1 MAGIFVSYR
10 RADSLMAAGRLSD
23 DLVDFF
29 GREQLFRDVDAI
41 EGGADFERAILD
53 ALRAAA
59 VELVVIGRKWTSV
72 ADAAGTRRVA
82 QPDDYVRREIETAF
96 AERIGVIP
104 ILVDGA
110 AMPSP
115 DELPQTLAPLTK
127 LHAFE
132 VADRTWRYDIEQLAK
147 HLENRYDVERTAALP
162 SAGLIK
168 GLFAAARDYV
178 PDLLLLLARP
188 KTLIAR
194 HNLGRTQDLMR
205 ALTFLSLS
213 QVIGSLGLLSVA
225 STESSALS
233 ILGVL
238 GTGLLFDVVTILI
251 LSLPMYLAWRLVG
264 AAPEYR
270 RVAVPFFY
278 QVAVATLLL
287 VAGAMAIFT
296 PLLLIDPHFSER
308 LHDMVSREGNV
319 PAKWLEAAHFI
330 DQSFRNGGSFAMAGI
345 IAMLVI
351 HMLLLIWLTASWGA
365 YRQGLGIRAR
375 WRSLAAFLIFVCTV
389 PLPVVGLAAIAAW
402 LSGN

>member
-168 GLFAAARDYV
+168 GVVAAVRNYV

-213 QVIGSLGLLSVA
+213 QVIGSLGLLSLA
-225 STESSALS
+225 STESLS
-233 ILGVL
+233 IPGVL
-238 GTGLLFDVVTILI
+238 GTGFLFDVVTTLI

-278 QVAVATLLL
+278 QVAAATLLL
-287 VAGAMAIFT
+287 VAGAMALST
-296 PLLLIDPHFSER
+296 PLLLIDPHFYDR
-308 LHDMVSREGNV
+308 LHDMMSREGQV
-319 PAKWLEAAHFI
+319 TPKWLEAARFI
-330 DQSFRNGGSFAMAGI
+330 DQSFRSGGSFAMVGI

-351 HMLLLIWLTASWGA
+351 HTLLLIWLTASWGA
-365 YRQGLGIRAR
+365 YRQGLGIRSR
-375 WRSLAAFLIFVCTV
+375 WRSLAWGWRC
-389 PLPVVGLAAIAAW
+389 
-402 LSGN
+402 

>member
-115 DELPQTLAPLTK
+115 DELPQTLAPLTR

-132 VADRTWRYDIEQLAK
+132 VADRTWRYDVEQLAK

-168 GLFAAARDYV
+168 GVVAAVRNYV

-213 QVIGSLGLLSVA
+213 QVIGSLGLLSLA
-225 STESSALS
+225 STESLS
-233 ILGVL
+233 IPGVL
-238 GTGLLFDVVTILI
+238 GTGFLFDVVTTLI

-278 QVAVATLLL
+278 LVAVATLLL
-287 VAGAMAIFT
+287 VAGAMALST
-296 PLLLIDPHFSER
+296 PL
-308 LHDMVSREGNV
+308 
-319 PAKWLEAAHFI
+319 
-330 DQSFRNGGSFAMAGI
+330 
-345 IAMLVI
+345 
-351 HMLLLIWLTASWGA
+351 
-365 YRQGLGIRAR
+365 
-375 WRSLAAFLIFVCTV
+375 
-389 PLPVVGLAAIAAW
+389 
-402 LSGN
+402 

>member
-72 ADAAGTRRVA
+72 ADAAGTRRVV

-115 DELPQTLAPLTK
+115 NELPQTLVPLTK

-147 HLENRYDVERTAALP
+147 HLENRYDVERTAAVP

-168 GLFAAARDYV
+168 GVVAAARDYV
-178 PDLLLLLARP
+178 PDLLLLVARP

-213 QVIGSLGLLSVA
+213 LLIGSLGLLSVA
-225 STESSALS
+225 STESLS
-233 ILGVL
+233 IPGVL
-238 GTGLLFDVVTILI
+238 GTGFLFDVVTTLI
-251 LSLPMYLAWRLVG
+251 LSLPMYLAWRAVG

-270 RVAVPFFY
+270 RIAVPFFY
-278 QVAVATLLL
+278 QAAVVTLLL
-287 VAGAMAIFT
+287 VAGAMALST
-296 PLLLIDPHFSER
+296 PLLLMDPHFYDR
-308 LHDMVSREGNV
+308 IHDMVSREGQV
-319 PAKWLEAAHFI
+319 TPKWLEAAQFI
-330 DQSFRNGGSFAMAGI
+330 NLSFRSGGSFAMAGI
-345 IAMLVI
+345 IAMLVT
-351 HMLLLIWLTASWGA
+351 HALLLIWLTASWGA
-365 YRQGLGIRAR
+365 YRQGLGIRVR
-375 WRSLAAFLIFVCTV
+375 WRSLVACLIFVCLV
-389 PLPVVGLAAIAAW
+389 PLSVGGFAAIAAW
-402 LSGN
+402 LSG

>member
-1 MAGIFVSYR
+1 MAGIFISYR
-10 RADSLMAAGRLSD
+10 RTDTLMAAGRLSD

-59 VELVVIGRKWTSV
+59 VELVVIGRRWSSI
-72 ADAAGTRRVA
+72 ADPAGTRRVA

-127 LHAFE
+127 LQAFE
-132 VADRTWRYDIEQLAK
+132 VADRTWRYDVEQLAK
-147 HLENRYDVERTAALP
+147 HLERRYDVERTTAP
-162 SAGLIK
+162 DSNGLLK
-168 GLFAAARDYV
+168 GVFSAARDYV

-188 KTLIAR
+188 KTLIGR

-205 ALTFLSLS
+205 ALTFLSVSLLL
-213 QVIGSLGLLSVA
+213 GSLCLVGVV
-225 STESSALS
+225 STNWQLIPG
-233 ILGVL
+233 ILGAA
-238 GTGLLFDVVTILI
+238 LLIGVVATLAV
-251 LSLPMYLAWRLVG
+251 SLPMYLAWRLVG
-264 AAPEYR
+264 ATPEYR
-270 RVAVPFFY
+270 RIAVPLCY
-278 QVAVATLLL
+278 QSAVATLLID
-287 VAGAMAIFT
+287 AGFMAISM
-296 PLLLIDPHFSER
+296 PLALVDLHFFER

-319 PAKWLEAAHFI
+319 TGKWLDAAQFV
-330 DQSFRNGGSFAMAGI
+330 DQGFRSGGALVMAGI
-345 IAMLVI
+345 II
-351 HMLLLIWLTASWGA
+351 MLLIHTLLLMWLIASWGA

-375 WRSLAAFLIFVCTV
+375 WRSLTAFVIFMCAV
-389 PLPVVGLAAIAAW
+389 PGCVGGFAAITLW
-402 LSGN
+402 LSS

>member
-1 MAGIFVSYR
+1 MAGIFISYR

-29 GREQLFRDVDAI
+29 GREQLFRDVDAL

-72 ADAAGTRRVA
+72 ADATGTPRVA
-82 QPDDYVRREIETAF
+82 QPDDYVRREIETAL

-110 AMPSP
+110 AMPSSG
-115 DELPQTLAPLTK
+115 ELPQTLAPLTK

-168 GLFAAARDYV
+168 GVVAAARDYV
-178 PDLLLLLARP
+178 PDLLLLLAQP
-188 KTLIAR
+188 KRLIAR
-194 HNLGRTQDLMR
+194 HNLGRTQDFMR

-213 QVIGSLGLLSVA
+213 LVVGSLGLLSLA
-225 STESSALS
+225 STESLS

-238 GTGLLFDVVTILI
+238 GTGLLFDVVTTLI

-287 VAGAMAIFT
+287 VSGAMALSA
-296 PLLLIDPHFSER
+296 PLLLIDPHFYDR
-308 LHDMVSREGNV
+308 LHDMMSREGQV
-319 PAKWLEAAHFI
+319 TPKWLEAARFI
-330 DQSFRNGGSFAMAGI
+330 DQSFRSGGSFAMAGI

-375 WRSLAAFLIFVCTV
+375 WRSLVAFLIFLCTV
-389 PLPVVGLAAIAAW
+389 PLSVAGFAAIATW
-402 LSGN
+402 LSG

>member
-10 RADSLMAAGRLSD
+10 RADSLMAAGRLAD

-168 GLFAAARDYV
+168 GLFSAARDYV
-178 PDLLLLLARP
+178 PDLLLVLARP

-205 ALTFLSLS
+205 ALTFLS
-213 QVIGSLGLLSVA
+213 ISLLIESLTLLSLA
-225 STESSALS
+225 STENIS
-233 ILGVL
+233 IPGVL
-238 GTGLLFDVVTILI
+238 GMGFLIDVATILI

-270 RVAVPFFY
+270 RVGVPFFY
-278 QVAVATLLL
+278 QAAVATLLL
-287 VAGAMAIFT
+287 VAGALAIST
-296 PLLLIDPHFSER
+296 PLLLSDPHFYER
-308 LHDMVSREGNV
+308 VHDMVSREGDV
-319 PAKWLEAAHFI
+319 TTKWLAAAHFVE
-330 DQSFRNGGSFAMAGI
+330 QSLRAGGAFAMAGA
-345 IAMLVI
+345 IAMLLI
-351 HMLLLIWLTASWGA
+351 DTLLLAWLIASWGA

-375 WRSLAAFLIFVCTV
+375 WRSLAAFLIFVFTV